1 MSTLSITTHTIAP
14 PTLGNAFLEDTALQE
29 ILDKHIFSSHVLP
42 SLSESTKDQIRK
54 DLTNFGEQVTS
65 TIWKISDLAERHQP
79 QLFQYDAW
87 QNRIDH
93 IELHP
98 AWKKLNEISA
108 REGIVALGYERED
121 LGEHG
126 LHRLYQFAKLYL
138 FDPSSSVFTCPLA
151 MGDAAARLMEHMLKT
166 LPPAKTQAES
176 ERLKLFQ
183 ECKNH
188 LTSRDPKMFWT
199 SGQWMTEKKGGSDV
213 SGTET
218 VATHVKDFD
227 YILDGFKWFTSATD
241 SQMTLALA
249 KIKCEKTGKLDDQVS
264 LFLVKMRDE
273 KTQKL
278 NGLVIHKL
286 KNKLG
291 TKALPTAE
299 IEIKG
304 AKATL
309 VSPRGEGVKYI
320 SIMMNT
326 TRIYNATCS
335 VAKMRRI
342 ISIVQDFSANRTVN
356 RGQLLS
362 HNSLHLRHLSKM
374 VTETTGCLH
383 FVMDVVRMMGREES
397 GIATAAESHLLRLF
411 TPIIKLYTGKK
422 AIQVVSE
429 GLEMIGGMGYIED
442 TGIPRLLRDAQVLA
456 LWEGTTNILSLD
468 VLRVLLHPKTGQ
480 EAFKA
485 FSDHIHSVVNSP
497 TSSNVSQAA
506 KTISH
511 ALSEIQHYLKTNHS
525 NQSVLTTFARELAF
539 SIAHVQIS
547 ALLLEHC
554 IVKNSHKNVQIL
566 KLFVEE
572 HSTLVI
578 LPSQEKIEQIKQIQA
593 VDYLIANESDGYKT
607 PTEKRSRL

>member
-1 MSTLSITTHTIAP
+1 M
-14 PTLGNAFLEDTALQE
+14 
-29 ILDKHIFSSHVLP
+29 
-42 SLSESTKDQIRK
+42 
-54 DLTNFGEQVTS
+54 
-65 TIWKISDLAERHQP
+65 
-79 QLFQYDAW
+79 
-87 QNRIDH
+87 
-93 IELHP
+93 
-98 AWKKLNEISA
+98 
-108 REGIVALGYERED
+108 
-121 LGEHG
+121 
-126 LHRLYQFAKLYL
+126 
-138 FDPSSSVFTCPLA
+138 
-151 MGDAAARLMEHMLKT
+151 
-166 LPPAKTQAES
+166 
-176 ERLKLFQ
+176 
-183 ECKNH
+183 
-188 LTSRDPKMFWT
+188 
-199 SGQWMTEKKGGSDV
+199 